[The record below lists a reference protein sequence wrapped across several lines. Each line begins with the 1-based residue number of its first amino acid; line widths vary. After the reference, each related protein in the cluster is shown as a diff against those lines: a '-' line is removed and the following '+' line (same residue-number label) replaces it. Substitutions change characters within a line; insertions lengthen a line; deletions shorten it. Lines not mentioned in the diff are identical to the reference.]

1 MRSLG
6 VGREALGVSA
16 QGEAALR
23 ALIRLPAD
31 ELALRWVTTVLH
43 HPYYHPP
50 HVGESSDATA
60 TAATTRV
67 ENFGTDWAVRG
78 SAGCGFRAVGFT
90 AAC

>member
-1 MRSLG
+1 MICGYSVAGSRPSLSA
-6 VGREALGVSA
+6 GRVYAEQQGDRGIPLHGERFAQLLRGEEPALLVVA
-16 QGEAALR
+16 PL
-23 ALIRLPAD
+23 L
-31 ELALRWVTTVLH
+31 T
-43 HPYYHPP
+43 
-50 HVGESSDATA
+50 ATA